1 MLRAE
6 LAAVVGLAIQK
17 VAKQGT
23 AVHSVVRLKDDNGVK
38 AIRVEVV
45 PLEGRR
51 AQGRDYLVLFQEER
65 AHGLAAAAAAGTHV
79 ESGDEGSGPAV
90 VRLKQELAST
100 RDHLQSLVSDHEV
113 TSEELKTANEEAL
126 AANEELE
133 STNEQLQTAKE
144 ELQSSN
150 EEL

>member
-1 MLRAE
+1 MVDPELHIIHFQGDSSSYLTPATGEPSFELPRMLRAE

-51 AQGRDYLVLFQEER
+51 AQGRDYLVRLR
-65 AHGLAAAAAAGTHV
+65 RSVRTGSLPRPPPGMHV
-79 ESGDEGSGPAV
+79 ESGDEGVDRRWSG
-90 VRLKQELAST
+90 
-100 RDHLQSLVSDHEV
+100 
-113 TSEELKTANEEAL
+113 
-126 AANEELE
+126 
-133 STNEQLQTAKE
+133 
-144 ELQSSN
+144 
-150 EEL
+150 